1 MSIIGNHF
9 AYERK
14 NTSAGTV
21 YSWFHLPF
29 HKNLVTLIIRIYI
42 ESLSWRNRKY
52 TWNRGTLQFDPPI
65 KEKLN
70 KHRPRITWFVTEKL
84 ESDFQVSISYRWMG
98 FLFLFSCYS
107 KIDSCQLHA
116 PCLLKN
122 DNHAIHGNT
131 INWFCHFAI
140 KTQTPLC
147 MKELFINFVTFLFIE
162 VTWRIFGVWRNC
174 FHCFIWCSY

>member
-29 HKNLVTLIIRIYI
+29 HKNLVTLIIMIYI

-52 TWNRGTLQFDPPI
+52 AYPPI
-65 KEKLN
+65 KDKLN
-70 KHRPRITWFVTEKL
+70 NHRPRITWFVTEKL
-84 ESDFQVSISYRWMG
+84 ESDFQVSISYIWMG

-147 MKELFINFVTFLFIE
+147 MKELFINFRYVFIY
-162 VTWRIFGVWRNC
+162 RSNMKN
-174 FHCFIWCSY
+174 IWGIYVLLLLQYG

>member
-1 MSIIGNHF
+1 MKVCLEEI
-9 AYERK
+9 E
-14 NTSAGTV
+14 NT
-21 YSWFHLPF
+21 H
-29 HKNLVTLIIRIYI
+29 
-42 ESLSWRNRKY
+42 
-52 TWNRGTLQFDPPI
+52 DPPI

-70 KHRPRITWFVTEKL
+70 KHRPGITWFVTEKL

-147 MKELFINFVTFLFIE
+147 MKELFIDFVTFLFIE
-162 VTWRIFGVWRNC
+162 VTWRIFGVSLNTMKLWNYPKSSGL
-174 FHCFIWCSY
+174 FSFWNSYHIQNTFYIKYLQFLHAIKIV

>member
-1 MSIIGNHF
+1 MFYPIQMW
-9 AYERK
+9 
-14 NTSAGTV
+14 T
-21 YSWFHLPF
+21 
-29 HKNLVTLIIRIYI
+29 
-42 ESLSWRNRKY
+42 Y
-52 TWNRGTLQFDPPI
+52 TKGWKFDTPI

-70 KHRPRITWFVTEKL
+70 SHRPRITWFVTEKL

-162 VTWRIFGVWRNC
+162 VTWRTFGESMCYCCCNTD
-174 FHCFIWCSY
+174 CSY